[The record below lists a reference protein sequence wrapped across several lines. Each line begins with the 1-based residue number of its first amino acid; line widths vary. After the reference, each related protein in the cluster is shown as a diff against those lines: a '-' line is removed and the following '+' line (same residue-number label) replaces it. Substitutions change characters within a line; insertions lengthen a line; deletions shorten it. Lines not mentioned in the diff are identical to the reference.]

1 MSPQEDLAVKMEK
14 DFILMTNKFET
25 IVLDVSSDIGILT
38 INRPAKLNA
47 LNIQVHRELKTCL
60 SELQSS
66 SLKGLILTGEGE
78 KAFIAGADIAEM
90 KPMTNGEAEA
100 FSELGQQVTLLLET
114 LPFPTIAA
122 VNGFALGGGFEMAL
136 ACDFIYA
143 SQNAVFGLPEVKLGL
158 IPGFGGTQR
167 LARVVGER
175 RAKELMF
182 SGRNIKSE
190 EAKNLGI
197 ALEVFNDKTQLM
209 EETKKWFEQ
218 TTANSSFAIAR
229 AKETLRYGVDKP
241 LIEGLNIEA
250 RAFGEIFQTEQMI
263 EGTSAFMEKRKAIF
277 K

>member
-1 MSPQEDLAVKMEK
+1 
-14 DFILMTNKFET
+14 MTNNFET
-25 IVLDVSSDIGILT
+25 INLEITGDIAVLT

-47 LNIQVHRELKTCL
+47 LNIQVHRELKACL
-60 SELQSS
+60 TDLKKS

-90 KPMTNGEAEA
+90 KPMTQGEAKA
-100 FSELGQQVTLLLET
+100 FSELGQQVTLLLEN

-136 ACDFIYA
+136 ACDFIFA
-143 SQNAVFGLPEVKLGL
+143 TSNAVFGLPEVKLGL

-175 RAKELMF
+175 RAKEIMF
-182 SGRNIKSE
+182 SGRNVKIE

-197 ALEVFNDKTQLM
+197 ALEVFENKAALM
-209 EETKKWFEQ
+209 EETKKWLDMA
-218 TTANSSFAIAR
+218 TANSSSAIAR
-229 AKETLRYGVDKP
+229 AKEALSSGIEQTL
-241 LIEGLNIEA
+241 LEGLKIEA
-250 RAFGEIFQTEQMI
+250 EAFGNIFQTEDMI
-263 EGTSAFMEKRKAIF
+263 EGTTAFIEKRKANF